1 MSGTKIKICGIS
13 RPADAE
19 YINEA
24 MPDYAGFVFVPESR
38 RYVTPERAAGLR
50 AAIDPRVVTVGVF
63 RDAGIPFIAGLVS
76 DGTIGAVQLHGAE
89 DDAYIMKLKE
99 ALAAVHSADV
109 PIIKAIR
116 VEGAGS
122 FACDSSA
129 DFLLFDNG
137 SGGTGERFDIGL
149 LDAARVQAAG
159 VDPRL
164 AAERSDVSSQAR
176 GNDSDRCGSDNIECA
191 EQAFFLAGGIDIAN
205 VGEALA
211 RGPYGIDVSSGAETD
226 GVKDR
231 AKILALV
238 RTVRD
243 AKEVVITSEAKQST

>member
-1 MSGTKIKICGIS
+1 MQTRIKICGIS
-13 RPADAE
+13 RFEDAE

-38 RYVTPERAAGLR
+38 RYVTPERAAELR

-63 RDAGIPFIAGLVS
+63 RDAEIPFVAGLVR

-99 ALAAVHSADV
+99 ALAAAHSADV

-116 VEGAGS
+116 VVNAES
-122 FACDSSA
+122 FARDFPA

-137 SGGTGERFDIGL
+137 SGGTGERFDLGL
-149 LDAARVQAAG
+149 LDAARAEGQCAG
-159 VDPRL
+159 R
-164 AAERSDVSSQAR
+164 
-176 GNDSDRCGSDNIECA
+176 
-191 EQAFFLAGGIDIAN
+191 AFFLAGGIDISN
-205 VGEALA
+205 VEEALA
-211 RGPYGIDVSSGAETD
+211 REPYGIDVSSGAETD
-226 GVKDR
+226 GTKDR

-238 RTVRD
+238 RAVR
-243 AKEVVITSEAKQST
+243 KERR